1 MGKLKT
7 IFKDTAIYGLS
18 SIVGRFLNYLLVPL
32 YTAKFSAASGGYGI
46 ITNIYAYVALIL
58 VLLTFGMETTYFR
71 FTNKT
76 HTDSQTVYSTTL
88 ISVGTV
94 SLLFTVLVLLLLSP
108 ISQLMGY
115 GEHPDY
121 VGVMAVTV
129 AIDAF
134 LCIPFAHL
142 RQQKKALKF
151 AALKLLN
158 IVMSILLN
166 VFYFVWMN
174 GNDVGYVFYINL
186 FCTAMLAVCL
196 ITEYTGFRWKLDTQL
211 LRTML
216 SYSWPILVLG
226 IAGILNQTADKMLF
240 PYIYQGADMR
250 EQLGIYGACSK
261 IAMIMAMITQA
272 FRFAYEPIVFAGVK
286 DKDQHEMYTQAMKY
300 FVIFT
305 LLAFL
310 LVVGYMDILKY
321 IVRNQDYWVGL
332 KVVPIVMAAEI
343 MMGIYFNLSFWYKL
357 IDKTIW
363 GAVFSGIGCL
373 VLLVVNIVFV
383 PRYGYMAC
391 AWGGFAGYGVA
402 MLASYFVG
410 QKYYPLAYPLK
421 EIGMY
426 VVIAVVLTMAM
437 YKVHEDQPMWLSLTV
452 NTLLILIFVAYIVQ
466 RDFPLSNLPVVGKY
480 FRKK

>member
-1 MGKLKT
+1 MGKLQA
-7 IFKDTAIYGLS
+7 IAKDTAIYGLS

-32 YTAKFSAASGGYGI
+32 YTAQLSAASGGYGI

-76 HTDSQTVYSTTL
+76 HTDSETVYGTTL
-88 ISVGTV
+88 MTVGSV
-94 SLLFTVLVLLLLSP
+94 SLLFAVLVLILLNP

-115 GEHPDY
+115 ESHPEY
-121 VGVMAVTV
+121 IGVMAVTV

-158 IVMSILLN
+158 IGVSILLN
-166 VFYFVWMN
+166 LIYFYWMD
-174 GNDVGYVFYINL
+174 GKDVGYAFYINL
-186 FCTAMLAVCL
+186 VCTVMLAVCL
-196 ITEYTGFRWKLDTQL
+196 LTEYTGFRWKLDTKL

-240 PYIYQGADMR
+240 PYIYHGSDMH

-300 FVIFT
+300 FIIFT

-310 LVVGYMDILKY
+310 LVMAYLDILKY
-321 IVRNQDYWVGL
+321 IIGADYWVGL
-332 KVVPIVMAAEI
+332 RVVPIVMAAEI
-343 MMGIYFNLSFWYKL
+343 MMGIYFNLSFWYKI

-363 GAVFSGIGCL
+363 GAIFSGIGCL
-373 VLLVVNIVFV
+373 VLLAVNIIFV
-383 PRYGYMAC
+383 PRYGYIAC

-402 MLASYFVG
+402 MLVSYFVG
-410 QKYYPLAYPLK
+410 QKYYPLNYPLK
-421 EIGMY
+421 D
-426 VVIAVVLTMAM
+426 IAVYVISACVLCMAM
-437 YKVHEDQPMWLSLTV
+437 YKVHERASLWLSLTV
-452 NTLLILIFVAYIVQ
+452 NTLLVGLFIAYIIK
-466 RDFPLSNLPVVGKY
+466 RDFPLGKLPVIGKY
-480 FRKK
+480 FRK

>member
-7 IFKDTAIYGLS
+7 IFKDTAIYGMS
-18 SIVGRFLNYLLVPL
+18 SIIGRFLNYLLVPL
-32 YTAKFSAASGGYGI
+32 YTAQFSAASGAYGV
-46 ITNIYAYVALIL
+46 ITNIYAYVALVL
-58 VLLTFGMETTYFR
+58 VILTFGMETTYFR

-76 HTDSQTVYSTTL
+76 HTDSETVYGTTL
-88 ISVGTV
+88 IAVGSI
-94 SLLFTVLVLLLLSP
+94 SLLFAVVVLALLSP

-115 GEHPDY
+115 GDHPDY
-121 VGVMAVTV
+121 VGVMAVTI

-142 RQQKKALKF
+142 RQQRKAIKF

-158 IVMSILLN
+158 IMVTILLN
-166 VFYFVWMN
+166 LIYFYFMD
-174 GNDVGYVFYINL
+174 GKDVGYVFYINL
-186 FCTAMLAVCL
+186 VCTVMLAVCML
-196 ITEYTGFRWKLDTQL
+196 TEYTGFRWRLDTKL

-240 PYIYQGADMR
+240 PYIYEGSDMR
-250 EQLGIYGACSK
+250 SQLGIYGACSK

-272 FRFAYEPIVFAGVK
+272 FRFAYEPIVFAGIK
-286 DKDQHEMYTQAMKY
+286 DKDQHEMYTKAMKY
-300 FVIFT
+300 FIIFT

-310 LVVGYMDILKY
+310 IVVGYIDLLKY
-321 IVRNQDYWVGL
+321 IVRNSDYWVGL

-343 MMGIYFNLSFWYKL
+343 MMGIYFNLSFWYKV

-363 GAVFSGIGCL
+363 GAIFSGIGCA
-373 VLLVVNIVFV
+373 VLLLVNIIFV

-410 QKYYPLAYPLK
+410 QKYYPLNYPMKDIAL
-421 EIGMY
+421 Y
-426 VVIAVVLTMAM
+426 VVLAIVLFFSMRGASHELPVVL
-437 YKVHEDQPMWLSLTV
+437 SLGL
-452 NTLLILIFVAYIVQ
+452 NTLLILLFTAIVVH
-466 RDFPLSNLPVVGKY
+466 RDLPLSKLPVIGKY
-480 FRKK
+480 FRQ

>member
-1 MGKLKT
+1 MGKLQA
-7 IFKDTAIYGLS
+7 IAKDTAIYGLS

-32 YTAKFSAASGGYGI
+32 YTAQLSAASGGYGI

-76 HTDSQTVYSTTL
+76 HTDSETVYGTTL
-88 ISVGTV
+88 MTVGSV
-94 SLLFTVLVLLLLSP
+94 SLLFAVLVLILLNP

-115 GEHPDY
+115 ESHPEY
-121 VGVMAVTV
+121 IGVMAVTV

-158 IVMSILLN
+158 IGVSILLN
-166 VFYFVWMN
+166 LIYFYWMD
-174 GNDVGYVFYINL
+174 GKDVGYAFYINL
-186 FCTAMLAVCL
+186 VCTVILAVCL
-196 ITEYTGFRWKLDTQL
+196 LTEYTGFRWKLDTKL

-240 PYIYQGADMR
+240 PYIYHGSDMH

-300 FVIFT
+300 FIIFT

-310 LVVGYMDILKY
+310 MVMAYLDILKY
-321 IVRNQDYWVGL
+321 IIGADYWVGL
-332 KVVPIVMAAEI
+332 RVVPIVMAAEI
-343 MMGIYFNLSFWYKL
+343 MMGIYFNLSFWYKI

-363 GAVFSGIGCL
+363 GAIFSGIGCL
-373 VLLVVNIVFV
+373 VLLAVNIIFV
-383 PRYGYMAC
+383 PRYGYIAC

-402 MLASYFVG
+402 MLVSYFVG
-410 QKYYPLAYPLK
+410 QKYYPLNYPLK
-421 EIGMY
+421 D
-426 VVIAVVLTMAM
+426 IAVYVISACVLCMAM
-437 YKVHEDQPMWLSLTV
+437 YKVHERAPLWLSLTV
-452 NTLLILIFVAYIVQ
+452 NTLLVGLFIAYIIK
-466 RDFPLSNLPVVGKY
+466 RDFPLGKLPVIGKY
-480 FRKK
+480 FRK